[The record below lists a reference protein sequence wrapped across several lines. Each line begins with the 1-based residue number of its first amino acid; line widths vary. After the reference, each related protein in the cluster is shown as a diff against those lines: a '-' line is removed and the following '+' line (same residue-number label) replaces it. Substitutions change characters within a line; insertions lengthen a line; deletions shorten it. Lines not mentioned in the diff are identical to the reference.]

1 MLIDREPKRPDRPS
15 SRAPRASSSSITT
28 RPITPRRAKEDV
40 EFTRRFAKCGEL
52 IDINLLDHVI
62 IGADTYKSL
71 KETGAF

>member
-1 MLIDREPKRPDRPS
+1 
-15 SRAPRASSSSITT
+15 
-28 RPITPRRAKEDV
+28 V

-71 KETGAF
+71 KKTGAF